1 MASDAPQ
8 KICIMQNNKLKLNSF
23 SYFRVKSEK
32 KIENKKMIKETTVKM
47 LMFKA
52 FKEYSTPTSLPKFPN
67 K

>member
-23 SYFRVKSEK
+23 SYFRIKSEK
-32 KIENKKMIKETTVKM
+32 KIENRKMINEIKVKI
-47 LMFKA
+47 LTFKA
-52 FKEYSTPTSLPKFPN
+52 LSEYSIPTSLPKFPN